1 MADVPSKKARK
12 TYLHHSKEL
21 GVPKTTFYR
30 RWKEGEENADC
41 SSAPSSAEP
50 STCGDDASPSCTGDD
65 LSREPSP
72 VGSEESC
79 MFREEAEDCD
89 DSVESGSPP
98 PLIEEEILA
107 NTFAALSS
115 ETLPNLGTSKAG
127 AAAMAM
133 SYAVTHGLTW
143 TALGN
148 LAALVNSIAGADVLP
163 RNKYAFRK
171 LWSTKK
177 SGLVT
182 YWYLCDVCQAV
193 LTVENGNAL
202 CTVCGTKENVTN
214 VHAKGSFF
222 VTLDTASQLCL
233 LIDRTKESLEEGLLK
248 RSQRCDAVTDI
259 TSAAC
264 FHELSNAE
272 NLTYDDL
279 TLTINTDGSPVFK
292 SSKTSVWPLQIVVN
306 ELPPAKRLQNPVLT
320 ALWFGRTHPNM
331 QTFLAKFVEQ
341 VKSMKPIS
349 WKTASSVH
357 QSRVFVLCCAVD
369 APARAAV
376 LNMIQFNGLHGC
388 PRCLTMATHREGGM
402 RYIDQPAEERTHSQV
417 IRDMH
422 IAYITENTV
431 NGFKGPSALMSL
443 KGFNL
448 VKGVSVEYMHCVL
461 LGVTRQ
467 ISEALFS
474 TTNCSERYY
483 VGSPSSV
490 REVNNRLLSI
500 QPPHCITRLPRRI
513 DDRAHWKASE
523 WKHWLL
529 FYALPCLDGLIPHEY
544 WRHLVKLSEAVHILL
559 REEISTQQIDHAGH
573 VVLRMPQSRSL
584 HNSDCV
590 STNIETQVQSSHN
603 TWHANTAAERLLSM
617 FAARCEALYGV
628 TAATFNVHQ
637 LYHLAESVRH
647 LGPLWAHSAFS
658 FESGNGH
665 LVKSVTA
672 AHGLPHQIVERVVMG
687 QYLEHFIATANISEE
702 DRAVCDSFLG
712 HPHIKNAVEE
722 GGATFLGLNKHATL
736 SASEM
741 QALNNTGYGGS
752 SIECYER
759 LVFKKQMYHST
770 LYKRPTKSDS
780 TFVQTSEGFFRI
792 EKMVRVLLRAGHTCL
807 LLCREVLFLDDQ
819 RFPQHIRPCFLSAK
833 APPKVLRPSDI
844 LKSCVYLEFSNT
856 RKAFLCPMPNMIE
869 RD

>member
-1 MADVPSKKARK
+1 
-12 TYLHHSKEL
+12 
-21 GVPKTTFYR
+21 
-30 RWKEGEENADC
+30 
-41 SSAPSSAEP
+41 
-50 STCGDDASPSCTGDD
+50 
-65 LSREPSP
+65 
-72 VGSEESC
+72 
-79 MFREEAEDCD
+79 
-89 DSVESGSPP
+89 
-98 PLIEEEILA
+98 
-107 NTFAALSS
+107 
-115 ETLPNLGTSKAG
+115 
-127 AAAMAM
+127 
-133 SYAVTHGLTW
+133 
-143 TALGN
+143 
-148 LAALVNSIAGADVLP
+148 
-163 RNKYAFRK
+163 
-171 LWSTKK
+171 
-177 SGLVT
+177 
-182 YWYLCDVCQAV
+182 
-193 LTVENGNAL
+193 
-202 CTVCGTKENVTN
+202 
-214 VHAKGSFF
+214 
-222 VTLDTASQLCL
+222 
-233 LIDRTKESLEEGLLK
+233 
-248 RSQRCDAVTDI
+248 
-259 TSAAC
+259 
-264 FHELSNAE
+264 
-272 NLTYDDL
+272 
-279 TLTINTDGSPVFK
+279 
-292 SSKTSVWPLQIVVN
+292 
-306 ELPPAKRLQNPVLT
+306 
-320 ALWFGRTHPNM
+320 
-331 QTFLAKFVEQ
+331 
-341 VKSMKPIS
+341 
-349 WKTASSVH
+349 
-357 QSRVFVLCCAVD
+357 
-369 APARAAV
+369 
-376 LNMIQFNGLHGC
+376 
-388 PRCLTMATHREGGM
+388 M

-559 REEISTQQIDHAGH
+559 REEISTQQIDHA
-573 VVLRMPQSRSL
+573 
-584 HNSDCV
+584 
-590 STNIETQVQSSHN
+590 
-603 TWHANTAAERLLSM
+603 ERLLSM

-712 HPHIKNAVEE
+712 HPHIQNAVEE
-722 GGATFLGLNKHATL
+722 GGATFLGLNKHATF

-741 QALNNTGYGGS
+741 QALNDTGYGGS

-833 APPKVLRPSDI
+833 APPKVLRPSNI